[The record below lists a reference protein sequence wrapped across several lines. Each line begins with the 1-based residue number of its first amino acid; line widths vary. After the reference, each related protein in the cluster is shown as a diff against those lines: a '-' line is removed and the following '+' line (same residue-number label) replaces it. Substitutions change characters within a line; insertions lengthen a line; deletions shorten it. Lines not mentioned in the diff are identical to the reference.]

1 MFRHRLFGFGLAVP
15 AAACRQF
22 RAGIAGQAQEGDA
35 GKRRNRRDAEEGEVE
50 IRSGSSRF

>member
-50 IRSGSSRF
+50 IRSGSPCF